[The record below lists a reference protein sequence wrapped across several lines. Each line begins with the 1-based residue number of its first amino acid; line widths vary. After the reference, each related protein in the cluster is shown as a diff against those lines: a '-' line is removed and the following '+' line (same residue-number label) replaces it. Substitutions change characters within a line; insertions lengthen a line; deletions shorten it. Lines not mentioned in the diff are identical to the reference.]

1 MRTTSFPILLGVA
14 LIALGACSQ
23 DLTAQASSMHTTV
36 AMNEKTHDPGIQWGP
51 APAVFPAG
59 AQMAVLAGDPSSA
72 GEYTVRLKMPNGY
85 RIAPHT
91 HPTDE
96 NVTVIEG
103 TFFVGLGNTFQT
115 TGMLRLP
122 EGGFITAPAGHAH
135 YAEARGNTIVQV
147 HGMGPFQLTYVNPAD
162 APKGSN

>member
-1 MRTTSFPILLGVA
+1 MRRISFPILLGVA
-14 LIALGACSQ
+14 LIAMAGCSK
-23 DLTAQASSMHTTV
+23 DLTAQAKSASTSI
-36 AMNEKTHDPGIQWGP
+36 AMSERTHDPNIQWGP

-59 AQMAVLAGDPSSA
+59 AQMAVLAGDPSSS
-72 GEYTVRLKMPNGY
+72 GEYTLRLKMPNGY

-103 TFFVGLGNTFQT
+103 TFLVGLGTTFQT
-115 TGMLRLP
+115 AGMLRLP
-122 EGGFITAPAGHAH
+122 EGGFITAPAQHAH
-135 YAEARGNTIVQV
+135 YAEARGATIVQV
-147 HGMGPFQLTYVNPAD
+147 NGMGPFQLTYVNPAD